1 MNFRMEIRENDLLA
15 LEKILTDKVAE
26 AREDIKQAAIS
37 GADQELNWAIGRLFA
52 LKDIRDIIIRM
63 SYGIG

>member
-1 MNFRMEIRENDLLA
+1 MDIRGNDLFA
-15 LEKILTDKVAE
+15 LEKILIDKVMD